1 MSSIISF
8 PPCHK
13 QDLCPSL
20 ACLLK
25 VIPRATR
32 WRTILLSTVHIFRP
46 MPRSLTILFCD
57 YATPLT
63 FCPAGTVNILETY
76 TASWLLNCCCP
87 IGMAQVATGPLPV
100 ASQSSGGSWLQLWCW
115 WSLLIFLIGPSITQ
129 VLVRMCMMWHHQLRG
144 HLHTAGSW
152 AISVTAESRQ
162 THTNTDCWSFC
173 WSRGNTKLFLR
184 SQWKMPRIMEILG
197 RLWRS
202 FLILFPGSIKLK
214 PDQEMIQ
221 IWVSFFILSSYI
233 CLSSSGKIPDH
244 VMSWPSFFS
253 GTQK

>member
-1 MSSIISF
+1 MTKDMVPLAYLSRQLLWIEAYAHNADLYPFVINTCYLLSSIISF

-32 WRTILLSTVHIFRP
+32 WRTSLLSTVYFFRL

-63 FCPAGTVNILETY
+63 SCPAGTVNILETS
-76 TASWLLNCCCP
+76 TASWLLNRCCP
-87 IGMAQVATGPLPV
+87 IGLAQVAIGPLPG

-129 VLVRMCMMWHHQLRG
+129 VLVRMCMMWHHKLRG

-152 AISVTAESRQ
+152 AISVTTESRH

-184 SQWKMPRIMEILG
+184 SQRKNAKDNG
-197 RLWRS
+197 D
-202 FLILFPGSIKLK
+202 F
-214 PDQEMIQ
+214 
-221 IWVSFFILSSYI
+221 
-233 CLSSSGKIPDH
+233 GK
-244 VMSWPSFFS
+244 
-253 GTQK
+253 GLA